1 MLFWFVS
8 NVLSFK
14 GGPGHFEVTSS
25 DNHLIS
31 PLHTFELGWSAGR
44 GEVFEFKEMSLSDE
58 ETEGGRQADGNGG
71 LTFKGRATE
80 VETEKKSRGW
90 MHCW

>member
-1 MLFWFVS
+1 M
-8 NVLSFK
+8 
-14 GGPGHFEVTSS
+14 
-25 DNHLIS
+25 
-31 PLHTFELGWSAGR
+31 
-44 GEVFEFKEMSLSDE
+44 FEFKEMSLSDE

-90 MHCW
+90 MHC